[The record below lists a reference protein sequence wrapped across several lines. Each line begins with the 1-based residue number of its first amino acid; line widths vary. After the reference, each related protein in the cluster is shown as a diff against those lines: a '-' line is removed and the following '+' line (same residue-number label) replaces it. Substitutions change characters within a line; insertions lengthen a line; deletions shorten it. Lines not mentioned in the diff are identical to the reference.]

1 MQYGRHRSQD
11 LIYSAHETQISKSEI
26 FDAKNNTQALRYS
39 TLDTQIS
46 RPEIF
51 IMADTEL
58 SIRDIQHG
66 RKVNFDQESL
76 HVRHRL
82 ETLRYSIRLT
92 QIRSIEVFIHRHR
105 LETLSFLACV
115 TQT

>member
-1 MQYGRHRSQD
+1 
-11 LIYSAHETQISKSEI
+11 
-26 FDAKNNTQALRYS
+26 
-39 TLDTQIS
+39 
-46 RPEIF
+46 
-51 IMADTEL
+51 MADTEL

-92 QIRSIEVFIHRHR
+92 QIRSIA
-105 LETLSFLACV
+105 TLWPQPNCPGQCQTWLSQLGPRRGIII
-115 TQT
+115 TQQPPPPARRPAANVCIGYISAISRRNELKFCMIEI